1 MDNTFLGTFDMYLV
15 GELARHSRL
24 PRTSN
29 IEECSRGIGRW
40 RDRAVEKLSVPLNP
54 TEWKRKDF
62 DLRLEKDLI
71 SLSIGRSDRYVACIG
86 GKP

>member
-24 PRTSN
+24 ARTSN
-29 IEECSRGIGRW
+29 IEECSHGIGCW
-40 RDRAVEKLSVPLNP
+40 RDRAVEKLSVTWNP

-71 SLSIGRSDRYVACIG
+71 SLSIGRSDRYVACIC